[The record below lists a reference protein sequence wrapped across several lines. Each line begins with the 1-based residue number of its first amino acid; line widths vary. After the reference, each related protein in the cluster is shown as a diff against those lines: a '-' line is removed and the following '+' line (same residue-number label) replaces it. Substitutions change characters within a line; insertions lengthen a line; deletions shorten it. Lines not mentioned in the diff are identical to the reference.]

1 MMLDPD
7 LALIVLRVLA
17 MNAGNGPIT
26 EELVGLGYQAKA
38 HKPPIASRIRAAL
51 DECKRQRWA
60 VETQDEFGQ
69 PVWAVTPAG
78 ADRDKQP

>member
-1 MMLDPD
+1 MLDTE
-7 LALIVLRVLA
+7 LTLIVLRVLA
-17 MNAGNGPIT
+17 LNVGSGPIT

-38 HKPPIASRIRAAL
+38 HKPPIAAKIRAAL
-51 DECKRQRWA
+51 EECKRQRWA

-78 ADRDKQP
+78 ADRDKHP